1 MGYRTIKRVLG
12 ETSLER
18 KCRLLFGTCL
28 LLLIAIAFIWVDQIA
43 ENLIKDNRVH
53 AQQALRERCRGLAE
67 LQLLG
72 MHFEAWVKT
81 LPDGS
86 QKTLSD
92 AQRQNQVD
100 TINRLTSDLV
110 DSEYEWQVLTLR
122 DPPPPKARQP
132 ATSDEEAAL
141 AYLLEQVKESRT
153 KDELKNALTEGVE
166 DAGTEYDPTSI
177 VLSDAPKLFFDQNVG
192 DRYTFYQAV
201 TWNRSCTNICH
212 PHDTGVVSAA
222 TAGTPM
228 SEREKLFAVK
238 ITLDEPLIFKSD
250 AIDWIRAILS
260 AAGITTFFLAMIALY
275 VIVRYVIVKPLS
287 HLRDISDAISRGE
300 TELRADINTKDEFE
314 DLAHSF
320 NRMLRH
326 LTNTQADLRQV
337 NEDLD
342 AKVDELAQLNMRLY
356 EMNRL
361 KSEFLANMS
370 HELRTPLNSI
380 IGFSDVLKGI
390 DTLSDKQKRYANNI
404 QKSGRVLLE
413 MINDILDLAK
423 IDAGKM
429 EVKPSEFQIDA
440 LVRTHADIVRGLA
453 EEKNIDLTVKTVPNV
468 PNVYLDQTKVQ
479 QILTNLLSNA
489 IKFTPEGGRVQVS
502 THRTPSGRLQIQVAD
517 SGVGIPEEDRE
528 VIFEKFRQSKAVAG
542 KDGLTRE
549 YSGTGLGLSIVKEL
563 CKLMQGSITFES
575 QLGHGST
582 FCVELPWALDEHVL
596 EDAYPDDE
604 ASLGYSS
611 EPLITPPH
619 PAG

>member
-18 KCRLLFGTCL
+18 KCRILFGTCL

-43 ENLIKDNRVH
+43 ENLIRENRVH

-67 LQLLG
+67 LQLLA
-72 MHFEAWVKT
+72 MHFEVWVKT
-81 LPDGS
+81 QSDNDDPTVQEDQAEHIKRLS
-86 QKTLSD
+86 QGL
-92 AQRQNQVD
+92 
-100 TINRLTSDLV
+100 IH
-110 DSEYEWQVLTLR
+110 SEPYEWQILTLKES
-122 DPPPPKARQP
+122 PPEKARHP
-132 ATSDEEAAL
+132 SSAEEQAAL
-141 AYLLEQVKESRT
+141 QYLLEQVSETRT
-153 KDELKNALTEGVE
+153 EEELE
-166 DAGTEYDPTSI
+166 DALANAGKKTEDEYDPTSI
-177 VLSDAPKLFFDQNVG
+177 VLSDAPTQFYDQNVG
-192 DRYTFYQAV
+192 DKYTFYHAV
-201 TWNRSCTNICH
+201 TWSSSCTNFCH
-212 PHDTGVVSAA
+212 PHEIGGLSEMAG
-222 TAGTPM
+222 GTPL

-238 ITLDEPLIFKSD
+238 ITLEEPLSVSSD

-260 AAGITTFFLAMIALY
+260 AAGITTFFFAMVALY

-287 HLRDISDAISRGE
+287 HLRDVSDAISRGK
-300 TELRADINTKDEFE
+300 TELRAEINTNDEFE
-314 DLAHSF
+314 ELAHSF

-326 LTNTQADLRQV
+326 LTQTQADLRQV
-337 NEDLD
+337 NGDLD

-380 IGFSDVLKGI
+380 IGFSEVLSGL
-390 DTLSDKQKRYANNI
+390 DTLSDKQKKYAANI

-429 EVKPSEFQIDA
+429 EVNPSEFQIDA
-440 LVRTHADIVRGLA
+440 VVHTQADIVRGLA
-453 EEKNIDLTVKTVPNV
+453 EEKNIDLIVRTVSGVPEV
-468 PNVYLDQTKVQ
+468 FLDQTKVQ

-489 IKFTPEGGRVQVS
+489 IKFTPEGGRVHLT
-502 THRTPSGRLQIQVAD
+502 THRTQAGRLQLQVAD
-517 SGVGIPEEDRE
+517 SGVGIPDEDRE
-528 VIFEKFRQSKAVAG
+528 VIFEKFRQSKTVLG
-542 KDGLTRE
+542 EDGLTRE

-563 CKLMQGSITFES
+563 CKLMDGSITFES

-582 FCVELPWALDEHVL
+582 FCVDLPWALDQGVL
-596 EDAYPDDE
+596 DDAYPAEVGDL
-604 ASLGYSS
+604 SHSH

-619 PAG
+619 AAN

>member
-18 KCRLLFGTCL
+18 KCRILFGTCL

-43 ENLIKDNRVH
+43 ENLIKDNRVY
-53 AQQALRERCRGLAE
+53 AQQALQERCRGLAE
-67 LQLLG
+67 LQLLA
-72 MHFEAWVKT
+72 MHFEAWVNTQSAEEDEGQQKVKAEHIKRLANGLIHTEFEWQILTLKASPQGKARNPVTNDEEIALLNLLERVSGSRNKEELEKT
-81 LPDGS
+81 LTNGLKTPD
-86 QKTLSD
+86 
-92 AQRQNQVD
+92 A
-100 TINRLTSDLV
+100 
-110 DSEYEWQVLTLR
+110 
-122 DPPPPKARQP
+122 
-132 ATSDEEAAL
+132 
-141 AYLLEQVKESRT
+141 
-153 KDELKNALTEGVE
+153 
-166 DAGTEYDPTSI
+166 EYDPTAI
-177 VLSDAPKLFFDQNVG
+177 VLSDAPTLFYDENVR
-192 DRYTFYQAV
+192 DRYTYYHTV
-201 TWNRSCTNICH
+201 TWNNSCTNFCH
-212 PHDTGVVSAA
+212 PHDMDSVSAM
-222 TAGTPM
+222 AGGAPP

-238 ITLDEPLIFKSD
+238 ITLEEPLSVSSD

-260 AAGITTFFLAMIALY
+260 AAGITTFFFAMVALY

-287 HLRDISDAISRGE
+287 HLRDVSDAISRGK
-300 TELRADINTKDEFE
+300 TELRAEINTNDEFE

-320 NRMLRH
+320 NRMVRH
-326 LTNTQADLRQV
+326 LTQTQADLLQV
-337 NEDLD
+337 NCDLD

-380 IGFSDVLKGI
+380 IGFSEVLRGL
-390 DTLSDKQKRYANNI
+390 DSLSDKQKKYAGNI

-429 EVKPSEFQIDA
+429 EVNPSEFQLDA
-440 LVRTHADIVRGLA
+440 IVHTQADIVRGLA
-453 EEKNIDLTVKTVPNV
+453 EEKNIDLTVKTVSGV
-468 PNVYLDQTKVQ
+468 PEVFLDQTKVQ

-489 IKFTPEGGRVQVS
+489 IKFTPEGGRVQLS
-502 THRTPSGRLQIQVAD
+502 THRTQSGRLQLRVAD
-517 SGVGIPEEDRE
+517 SGVGIPNEDRE
-528 VIFEKFRQSKAVAG
+528 VIFEKFRQSKSLTG

-563 CKLMQGSITFES
+563 AKLLDGSISFES

-582 FCVELPWALDEHVL
+582 FCVDLPWAMDQGVLD
-596 EDAYPDDE
+596 DAYPEEDGM
-604 ASLGYSS
+604 SHSP

-619 PAG
+619 AAG